1 MFNTLEF
8 ASAGE
13 DEAAIVIVPPFHV
26 AGVAAVLSN
35 TYVGRRIVPVPGV
48 RFSAEE
54 WLVTARDE
62 QVTHAML
69 VPTMLAKI
77 VEAMEAD
84 PSLRVPSLRALSYGG
99 ARMPAPVLERALH
112 LFPEVDFVNAYGL
125 TETSSTVAILGPDD
139 HRLALYSDEPL
150 FKARLSS
157 VGQPLPG
164 IEIRIV
170 GESGDTMG
178 PDEPGEIQIRGDQVS
193 GKYVGT
199 DSKTDADGWL
209 HTGDRGWLD
218 VEGYLFC
225 EGRADDTIIR
235 GGENIAPAEIE
246 DALLQH
252 DAISVAAVVG
262 LDDEQYGEKIAAMIS
277 LRAGVEEI
285 DIGARARVGAHA
297 HRLAQDPRAGR
308 RDRRGPPDRDG
319 QDPPPPGEGRPRRL
333 TTSSAL
339 DRADAGCA
347 TTRLATSSSR
357 SGWPFSVPSRNAT
370 VTEPTSSNAGSPGC
384 VYGGTWLE
392 FKLTIQRGAVR
403 LSRSHWMECGYGS
416 YSSSI
421 SMMWRIGVPVSRT
434 WGLLAF
440 DRSPAIAITDL
451 TRASRQHSRKP
462 TPNAITSPSECPAAA
477 MRSGRPSRRADRPH
491 PAPAPG

>member
-1 MFNTLEF
+1 VNIAMILEMAADALGDRVAFGTRADGLSYDELRTAARAVADRVEGTGAERLALMEPNGPIVPATLFGAAWAGVSYAPLNYRLPEASLEQLVARIEPAIVAAPNWVDVKDGGDRAFPDSPERPAVLLFTSGTSAEPKAAVLEHDQLLAYVFNTLEF
-8 ASAGE
+8 ASAGD
-13 DEAAIVIVPPFHV
+13 DEAAIVVVPPFHV

-48 RFSAEE
+48 RFSAED
-54 WLVTARDE
+54 WLLTARDE
-62 QVTHAML
+62 GITHAML
-69 VPTMLAKI
+69 VPTMLGKI
-77 VEAMEAD
+77 VEAMEGDA
-84 PSLRVPSLRALSYGG
+84 SLRVPTLRALSYGG
-99 ARMPAPVLERALH
+99 SRMPAPILERALH

-170 GESGDTMG
+170 DERGTSVG
-178 PDEPGEIQIRGDQVS
+178 PDVPGEIQIRGDQVS

-262 LDDEQYGEKIAAMIS
+262 LDDQRYGERIAAMIS

-285 DIGARARVGAHA
+285 DVDHVREWVRE
-297 HRLAQDPRAGR
+297 RLGSLKTPELVVVTDEVPQTATGKILR
-308 RDRRGPPDRDG
+308 R
-319 QDPPPPGEGRPRRL
+319 QVK
-333 TTSSAL
+333 
-339 DRADAGCA
+339 AD
-347 TTRLATSSSR
+347 L
-357 SGWPFSVPSRNAT
+357 
-370 VTEPTSSNAGSPGC
+370 
-384 VYGGTWLE
+384 GG
-392 FKLTIQRGAVR
+392 
-403 LSRSHWMECGYGS
+403 
-416 YSSSI
+416 
-421 SMMWRIGVPVSRT
+421 
-434 WGLLAF
+434 
-440 DRSPAIAITDL
+440 
-451 TRASRQHSRKP
+451 
-462 TPNAITSPSECPAAA
+462 
-477 MRSGRPSRRADRPH
+477 
-491 PAPAPG
+491 

>member
-1 MFNTLEF
+1 MILEMAADALGDRIAFGTRADGLSYEALRAAARAVADRVDGSGAERLALIEPNGPIVPATLFGAAWAGVSYAPLNYRLPEASLEHLVARIEPAIVVAPHWLDVKDASDRAFPDAPEHPAVLLFTSGTSAEPKAALLEHDQLLAYVFNTLEF

-13 DEAAIVIVPPFHV
+13 DEAAIVVVPPFHV

-35 TYVGRRIVPVPGV
+35 TYVGRRIVPVLGV
-48 RFSAEE
+48 RFSAED

-62 QVTHAML
+62 QITHAML
-69 VPTMLAKI
+69 VPTMLGKI
-77 VEAMEAD
+77 VEVMEANPD
-84 PSLRVPSLRALSYGG
+84 LRVPSLRALSYGG
-99 ARMPAPVLERALH
+99 SRMPAPILERALN

-170 GESGDTMG
+170 GESGATMG

-193 GKYVGT
+193 GDYVGS

-235 GGENIAPAEIE
+235 GGENIAPAEVE

-262 LDDEQYGEKIAAMIS
+262 LEDERYGEKIAAMIS
-277 LRAGVEEI
+277 LRPGVEEI
-285 DIGARARVGAHA
+285 DIDH
-297 HRLAQDPRAGR
+297 
-308 RDRRGPPDRDG
+308 
-319 QDPPPPGEGRPRRL
+319 
-333 TTSSAL
+333 
-339 DRADAGCA
+339 
-347 TTRLATSSSR
+347 
-357 SGWPFSVPSRNAT
+357 
-370 VTEPTSSNAGSPGC
+370 
-384 VYGGTWLE
+384 
-392 FKLTIQRGAVR
+392 VR
-403 LSRSHWMECGYGS
+403 EWVRE
-416 YSSSI
+416 
-421 SMMWRIGVPVSRT
+421 RIGSLKTPELIVVVDEVPQTATGKILRREVKR
-434 WGLLAF
+434 LLE
-440 DRSPAIAITDL
+440 D
-451 TRASRQHSRKP
+451 
-462 TPNAITSPSECPAAA
+462 
-477 MRSGRPSRRADRPH
+477 
-491 PAPAPG
+491 

>member
-1 MFNTLEF
+1 VNIAMILEMAADALGDRVDGSGAERLALMEPNGPIVPACLFGAAWAGVSYAPLNYRLPEASLEQLLTRIEPAVVAAPNWLDVKDAGERAFPDAPDAPAVLLFTSGTSAEPKAAVLEHAQLLAYVFNTLEF
-8 ASAGE
+8 ASAAE

-48 RFSAEE
+48 RFSAED

-69 VPTMLAKI
+69 VPTMLGKI

-84 PSLRVPSLRALSYGG
+84 ESLRVPSLRALSYGG
-99 ARMPAPVLERALH
+99 SRMPAPILERALH

-170 GESGDTMG
+170 GESGETMG
-178 PDEPGEIQIRGDQVS
+178 PDQPGEIQIRGDQVS

-209 HTGDRGWLD
+209 HTGDRGWVD
-218 VEGYLFC
+218 IEGYLFC

-235 GGENIAPAEIE
+235 GGENIAPAEVE

-262 LDDEQYGEKIAAMIS
+262 LDDPEYGERIAAMIS
-277 LRAGVEEI
+277 LRAGVDEVDTEHV
-285 DIGARARVGAHA
+285 REWVRE
-297 HRLAQDPRAGR
+297 RLGSLKTPEVVVVTDEVPQTATGKILR
-308 RDRRGPPDRDG
+308 R
-319 QDPPPPGEGRPRRL
+319 QVKVEL
-333 TTSSAL
+333 
-339 DRADAGCA
+339 
-347 TTRLATSSSR
+347 
-357 SGWPFSVPSRNAT
+357 
-370 VTEPTSSNAGSPGC
+370 
-384 VYGGTWLE
+384 GG
-392 FKLTIQRGAVR
+392 
-403 LSRSHWMECGYGS
+403 
-416 YSSSI
+416 
-421 SMMWRIGVPVSRT
+421 
-434 WGLLAF
+434 
-440 DRSPAIAITDL
+440 
-451 TRASRQHSRKP
+451 
-462 TPNAITSPSECPAAA
+462 
-477 MRSGRPSRRADRPH
+477 
-491 PAPAPG
+491 

>member
-1 MFNTLEF
+1 MNIAMILEMAADALGDRLAFGSRTDGLTYEALRNTARAVADRVDGSGAERLALMEPNGPLVPSTLFGAAWAGVSYAPLNYRLPEAQLEQLVARIEPAIVSAPHWLDVKSASDRAFPDSPDQPAVLLFTSGTSAEPKAAVLEHDQLLAYVFNTLEF

-69 VPTMLAKI
+69 VPTMVAKI

-99 ARMPAPVLERALH
+99 ARMPAPILERALH

-170 GESGDTMG
+170 GDSGDTMG
-178 PDEPGEIQIRGDQVS
+178 PDEPGEIQIRGEQVS

-199 DSKTDADGWL
+199 ESKTDGDGWL

-262 LDDEQYGEKIAAMIS
+262 LEDEQYGEKVAAMIS

-285 DIGARARVGAHA
+285 DI
-297 HRLAQDPRAGR
+297 D
-308 RDRRGPPDRDG
+308 
-319 QDPPPPGEGRPRRL
+319 
-333 TTSSAL
+333 
-339 DRADAGCA
+339 
-347 TTRLATSSSR
+347 
-357 SGWPFSVPSRNAT
+357 
-370 VTEPTSSNAGSPGC
+370 
-384 VYGGTWLE
+384 
-392 FKLTIQRGAVR
+392 AVR
-403 LSRSHWMECGYGS
+403 AWVRE
-416 YSSSI
+416 
-421 SMMWRIGVPVSRT
+421 RIGSLKTPEIVVVSDEVPQTATGKILRRQVKV
-434 WGLLAF
+434 
-440 DRSPAIAITDL
+440 DL
-451 TRASRQHSRKP
+451 
-462 TPNAITSPSECPAAA
+462 
-477 MRSGRPSRRADRPH
+477 G
-491 PAPAPG
+491 G